1 MCCYGFFTK
10 SAGFSCGNEKK
21 TQMCFEN
28 QTKKTYGF
36 CKICVYQSWMFDS
49 EWWVNWRWTHTRMY
63 MSLMYLVNDMHASC
77 TWLVPC
83 LLLYVMYLFSWQTCW
98 YCESTGIFIHT
109 SYSMHINTFI
119 YAKTPPLAITKLGPR
134 PHLRTTQL
142 RLDPTLTDG
151 QLRRLWQLFVDPA
164 MFS

>member
-1 MCCYGFFTK
+1 MGFFTK

-21 TQMCFEN
+21 HRCALRIRR
-28 QTKKTYGF
+28 KKHMGF
-36 CKICVYQSWMFDS
+36 ARFVSINLECLIQNDGWIEDGH
-49 EWWVNWRWTHTRMY
+49 THTRMY

-83 LLLYVMYLFSWQTCW
+83 LLLSVMYLFSWQTCW
-98 YCESTGIFIHT
+98 YCESKGIFIHT